1 MRADQPEPTTL
12 PVPADDGEPIDE
24 RWVPAAPFRAHVTHV
39 IAEARVPW
47 PAFAIAADV
56 PVTVIQTLLFGRNAR
71 PSRRLAPRVATK
83 VFAVRASDLT
93 ELRTGHVGADLAA
106 GRMRA
111 VLRSGVPP
119 ERLAR
124 WCDLAPDELARLVE
138 GRTATCSRLT
148 EALAVAA
155 ERMQFAPALGRH
167 AA

>member
-1 MRADQPEPTTL
+1 M
-12 PVPADDGEPIDE
+12 
-24 RWVPAAPFRAHVTHV
+24 PAAPFRAHVLHT

-56 PVTVIQTLLFGRNAR
+56 PVTVIQTLLFGRDAR

-106 GRMRA
+106 ARMRA